1 MKRASSAI
9 AAIAALLGV
18 AACAQT
24 PAAGDHPPIVGAW
37 DVTAIDGDA
46 VPEGAPVNA
55 AFSADGKVS
64 GVSGCNHFGGDYA
77 YRNGVVTISQ
87 TYMTEMAC
95 VDEGRMALEARFH
108 NRFSGALSVKL
119 APDGSL
125 QLDDDEGGL
134 VLRRAPS

>member
-1 MKRASSAI
+1 MNRPSSFI
-9 AAIAALLGV
+9 AAVAALLGV

-24 PAAGDHPPIVGAW
+24 STAGDHPAILGAW
-37 DVTAIDGDA
+37 DVTAIDGAA

-55 AFSADGKVS
+55 TFAADGKVS
-64 GVSGCNHFGGDYA
+64 GVSGCNHFGGDYV
-77 YRNGVVTISQ
+77 YRNSVVTISQ

-95 VDEGRMALEARFH
+95 VDEGRMQLETKFH
-108 NRFSGALSVKL
+108 NRFSGPLSVKL

-125 QLDDDEGGL
+125 QLEDGEGGL